1 MKKFELPY
9 NFDNDYFAFL
19 NHYQDYFK
27 YIKFIYLPAFKEN
40 GIENTR
46 ENGFGSMAEKENYH
60 NYDKYVN
67 IIKRFQSLN
76 LDICILIQRNA
87 TLEIVQKYINEF
99 NIKYFVINNDALAA
113 TLKELYG
120 DKIYLILS
128 ITRSLTQEE
137 IENTDLSMYD
147 EIVLAFWFT
156 RRLYKIKELPKKYNY
171 TILVNCYC
179 DPNCKIKNKLC
190 NIHWF
195 KNNATICK
203 RKDNIIIS
211 PKDLIYYEDYIH
223 SYKLVDRTDKSSEI
237 FTAFNKYIK
246 GYENLNNPD
255 ILRGNIDTYNLK

>member
-1 MKKFELPY
+1 MKKFEVPY
-9 NFDNDYFAFL
+9 NFDKDYFAFL
-19 NHYQDYFK
+19 NHYPDYFK

-46 ENGFGSMAEKENYH
+46 EIGDDSMENKENYH

-67 IIKRFQSLN
+67 ILKRFQSLN
-76 LDICILIQRNA
+76 LDVCILIQRNA

-99 NIKYFVINNDALAA
+99 NIKYFVINNDALAT

-120 DKIYLILS
+120 DEIYLILS

-171 TILVNCYC
+171 TILVNCCC

-203 RKDNIIIS
+203 RNDNIIIS

-223 SYKLVDRTDKSSEI
+223 SYKLVDRTDRSVEI
-237 FTAFNKYIK
+237 FTTFRKYVI

-255 ILRGNIDTYNLK
+255 IKRGNIEYYNLK

>member
-46 ENGFGSMAEKENYH
+46 EKGFRSMEGKENYH

-99 NIKYFVINNDALAA
+99 NIKYFIINNDELAVK
-113 TLKELYG
+113 LKELYG

-128 ITRSLTQEE
+128 ITRLLTFDE
-137 IENTDLSMYD
+137 IINTDLSMYD
-147 EIVLAFWFT
+147 
-156 RRLYKIKELPKKYNY
+156 
-171 TILVNCYC
+171 
-179 DPNCKIKNKLC
+179 
-190 NIHWF
+190 
-195 KNNATICK
+195 
-203 RKDNIIIS
+203 
-211 PKDLIYYEDYIH
+211 
-223 SYKLVDRTDKSSEI
+223 
-237 FTAFNKYIK
+237 
-246 GYENLNNPD
+246 
-255 ILRGNIDTYNLK
+255 